1 MPRLL
6 VTTQVQIDIN
16 DTTRVPIVEAMCSES
31 DTRAVEIILLQHGKL
46 WAVPSGTA
54 ASVCYVSPDG
64 HKGEYYTC
72 ADGAPAVAIEDN
84 KANVVLIG
92 SVLRVPGTVHMY
104 LVLTNKHTG
113 GVLYIPFNV
122 NVIELI

>member
-16 DTTRVPIVEAMCSES
+16 DTTRVPVVEAMRGDSC
-31 DTRAVEIILLQHGKL
+31 TRAVEIILFQHSKL
-46 WAVPSGTA
+46 LAVPSGTA
-54 ASVCYVSPDG
+54 ASVCYVSPSG

-72 ADGAPAVAIEDN
+72 ADGAPAVTIKDN
-84 KANVVLIG
+84 KATVVLIG
-92 SVLRVPGTVHMY
+92 SVLCVPGTVHMY
-104 LVLTNKHTG
+104 LVLTSKCTD

-122 NVIELI
+122 SVIEPI